1 MRWLA
6 VTIGFGTIKWLII
19 ASQLHHLCFKIQGS
33 RFEVSSVS
41 YWYSGRMAIS
51 GLLWHIASL
60 MVHGSRSDL
69 FLVGFLLALG
79 VGDLRA
85 FVLFCLNQP
94 HGFAVKQKR
103 TVPGCLKIV

>member
-6 VTIGFGTIKWLII
+6 VTIGFATIKWLII

-60 MVHGSRSDL
+60 MVHESRSDL
-69 FLVGFLLALG
+69 FLVGFF
-79 VGDLRA
+79 VG
-85 FVLFCLNQP
+85 FWGG
-94 HGFAVKQKR
+94 GFESLYYFGAIY
-103 TVPGCLKIV
+103 L

>member
-41 YWYSGRMAIS
+41 YWYSGRMAVS
-51 GLLWHIASL
+51 GLL
-60 MVHGSRSDL
+60 
-69 FLVGFLLALG
+69 
-79 VGDLRA
+79 
-85 FVLFCLNQP
+85 
-94 HGFAVKQKR
+94 
-103 TVPGCLKIV
+103 